1 VTDRDLAHLHHARD
15 AINEILEWDQQH
27 GREAFFH
34 DRHHQAAMLRR
45 LQTLTESA
53 TLLSDEVKSRHP
65 DIDWSGIAGFRNIV
79 VHDYLADLR
88 PDRVYTSVENDLL
101 PLRRAVEEELA
112 RIASGE

>member
-1 VTDRDLAHLHHARD
+1 MTDRDLAHLRHARD
-15 AINEILEWDQQH
+15 AITEIREWDQQH

-53 TLLSDEVKSRHP
+53 TLLSDEVKSRHTH
-65 DIDWSGIAGFRNIV
+65 IDWSGIAGFRNIV

-88 PDRVYTSVENDLL
+88 PDRVYAAVENDLESL
-101 PLRRAVEEELA
+101 LLVIEEELA
-112 RIASGE
+112 RAELSD